1 MTAEGA
7 PDGEVATEKRPPGLL
22 RRMLAGALLV
32 AELILVP
39 TVLAALVAGPRGAFG
54 AAIGSLAAFL
64 IASTAGWRGA
74 LRLLPVTVAVAA
86 VAAWTAHTEW
96 WVVLLALL
104 GALSGVAAHIG
115 WGAPLAFTGVI
126 ASIAQPVAT
135 LLDLLILIGF
145 AAAGFC
151 YGILVSRQVGL
162 PPRQEGNK
170 LPLPVALVVGII
182 LAVVAAVAAII
193 ALIWGVDHAYWLPMT
208 VFILAVP
215 AAGTALHSRAFHRVL
230 GTLLGVSA
238 AALLL
243 AAGLPPSAN
252 IALGSVALMLAMA
265 LPLPRW
271 RGAAFASAAIVL
283 LMDNSR
289 ASPEIAWER
298 FSATLLGAV
307 LLLVTVGAVLLLS
320 HLWRRNPA
328 TKSVARGF
336 EMAEVAD

>member
-1 MTAEGA
+1 MNWNA
-7 PDGEVATEKRPPGLL
+7 VAAIYRYEMNRTFRTIAQSIVSP
-22 RRMLAGALLV
+22 
-32 AELILVP
+32 
-39 TVLAALVAGPRGAFG
+39 VLSTSLYFVVFG

-104 GALSGVAAHIG
+104 GALSGGAAHIG

-215 AAGTALHSRAFHRVL
+215 AAGTALHSRACSRVARIS
-230 GTLLGVSA
+230 GVK
-238 AALLL
+238 
-243 AAGLPPSAN
+243 PSPMDTRWC
-252 IALGSVALMLAMA
+252 GSVTGSSST
-265 LPLPRW
+265 W
-271 RGAAFASAAIVL
+271 V
-283 LMDNSR
+283 
-289 ASPEIAWER
+289 
-298 FSATLLGAV
+298 
-307 LLLVTVGAVLLLS
+307 
-320 HLWRRNPA
+320 
-328 TKSVARGF
+328 
-336 EMAEVAD
+336 